1 MRIHALSDN
10 ANRPKLYLLRAIIG
24 FTLYLLFVPALLF
37 LAAGTMNWIMGWIY
51 VVLLLGS
58 TLGSRFIAWRK
69 HPDVLRERA
78 RFAEAEGAKS
88 WDRLLVV
95 IVGLLG
101 PMVLMIVAGLDHR
114 FSWSSTIPLFGQIIA
129 AVLVAI
135 GYGLAVWAMAVNPF
149 FSAVVRIQKDRGQ
162 VVVSSGPYRYVRHP
176 SYAGALIASLALP
189 FMLEAMWTL
198 VPALAIVI
206 ALIIRT
212 ALEDKMLM
220 KEMDGYAAYSAK
232 TPWRL
237 FPAIW

>member
-1 MRIHALSDN
+1 MSEN
-10 ANRPKLYLLRAIIG
+10 ANKPKTHLLRAIIG
-24 FTLYLLFVPALLF
+24 FTLSLLFVPALLF
-37 LAAGTMNWIMGWIY
+37 IAAGTVNWTMGWIY
-51 VVLLLGS
+51 VTLLLGA

-78 RFAEAEGAKS
+78 RFAEAEGALPG
-88 WDRLLVV
+88 DRLLVV

-101 PMVLMIVAGLDHR
+101 PMILMIVAGLDHR
-114 FSWSSTIPLFGQIIA
+114 FRWSSAIPLYGQIIA
-129 AVLVAI
+129 VVLVAI

-149 FSAVVRIQKDRGQ
+149 FSAVARIQKDRSQ
-162 VVVSSGPYRYVRHP
+162 VVVTSGPYRYVRHP

-198 VPALAIVI
+198 VPALAIVL

-220 KEMDGYAAYSAK
+220 QELDGYSAYSTI

-237 FPAIW
+237 IPAIW